1 MHSQLSSYMG
11 VAQLVGGLLSGPL
24 ADRFGAR
31 TLFAASFVA
40 SALCYSAVALSSGM
54 VGLYLSRVP
63 TLLQHA
69 MLAARA
75 LIAERTDSES
85 RARWLG
91 FVGVAYAVGAAIG
104 PAAGGAIGSV
114 SLPLAAWVSAAGSAL
129 SVVIILAAMPS
140 RGQRAVDASVAAAAT
155 PTPGEELP
163 ADSLAPQ
170 DAPSAPAGN
179 SADTQQKDGTSK
191 QGNVG
196 ASSASM
202 AAAFAR
208 VWRTP
213 RVPSLLT
220 GKLLSSLPS
229 ATFRVVFPLIAL
241 RAYGMDVQAQGL
253 CMSVMGASAAFSQA
267 VVVGWSEVR
276 SCRQARGCAPSRAPP
291 GVCAR
296 RFAAPM
302 RGLTRLC
309 RRQCHQRFHER
320 TVTATSAALLAA
332 SFIALACT
340 STLPQL
346 LVVVV
351 PIIMS
356 GAVLGNLQTA
366 QLTRAVAASESGTVI
381 AVDMSIGSLL
391 SIVTPAA
398 GTALFETGG
407 LGALAAAG
415 CALYAALAALVATGV
430 LAA

>member
-1 MHSQLSSYMG
+1 MG

-140 RGQRAVDASVAAAAT
+140 RGQRAVEASVAAAAT
-155 PTPGEELP
+155 PTAGEELP
-163 ADSLAPQ
+163 ADPFALQ

-229 ATFRVVFPLIAL
+229 ATFRAVFPLIAL
-241 RAYGMDVQAQGL
+241 RAYGMDVQAQGVV
-253 CMSVMGASAAFSQA
+253 MSVMGVSAAFSQA
-267 VVVGWSEVR
+267 VVVSWSEVR
-276 SCRQARGCAPSRAPP
+276 SCRQACGCAPSRAPP

-302 RGLTRLC
+302 RADSAVPPPMPPAFPRADCDCDICGAARRELHRARLY
-309 RRQCHQRFHER
+309 
-320 TVTATSAALLAA
+320 VDSAAAA
-332 SFIALACT
+332 SGGGAHHHVRGSTRESADRPAHACGRRVRERDGHRRGHVNWLSALNCH
-340 STLPQL
+340 
-346 LVVVV
+346 
-351 PIIMS
+351 
-356 GAVLGNLQTA
+356 
-366 QLTRAVAASESGTVI
+366 
-381 AVDMSIGSLL
+381 
-391 SIVTPAA
+391 
-398 GTALFETGG
+398 
-407 LGALAAAG
+407 AG
-415 CALYAALAALVATGV
+415 CRDCSL
-430 LAA
+430 